1 MFWIEYIIDLLVL
14 SVQLSQLSSS
24 QLSQLSA
31 HLLRLSV
38 LHVEMHFVSHFV
50 SHFGMYGGHTL
61 PIGQIIPP
69 TQLVPAVQLLPVGH
83 SELVMHPLHEGQ

>member
-14 SVQLSQLSSS
+14 SIQLSQLSSS

-31 HLLRLSV
+31 QPLCLSV
-38 LHVEMHFVSHFV
+38 LHVELHFVSHFE
-50 SHFGMYGGHTL
+50 MRGGHAL
-61 PIGQIIPP
+61 PTGQIIPP